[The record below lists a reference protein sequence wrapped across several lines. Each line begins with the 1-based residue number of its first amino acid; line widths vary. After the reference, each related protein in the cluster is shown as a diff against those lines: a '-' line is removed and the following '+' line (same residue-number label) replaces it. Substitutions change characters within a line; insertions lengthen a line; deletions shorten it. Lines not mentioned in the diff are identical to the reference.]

1 MQSLPPAVAG
11 EGGVEAVSITYATT
25 VFGTV
30 LSRTWKKTLRRPV
43 ALTFSLFQPLMWM
56 LFFGFL
62 MQRYP
67 LDDLPAGI
75 SYTSFL
81 APGICAM
88 TVLFGASQSGIGLI
102 RDIQTGFLQR
112 MLATPAPRFA
122 MHSGKLI
129 ADCIRLL
136 IQAGLVALIAVLVGA
151 SLQFS
156 LLPLLGGALALFLFA
171 VGFSSLSG
179 IVALRTGRQETMA
192 TFVHLVNMPL
202 FFTSTALVPGKQMP
216 EWLALVASWNPL
228 TLAVESLRGALL
240 FQQMPDFSR
249 QLLPL
254 FLLALVLTFWAV
266 KELSNAEGISAWD
279 AR

>member
-1 MQSLPPAVAG
+1 MRILPLAVAG
-11 EGGVEAVSITYATT
+11 EEGIDVMSITHGTS
-25 VFGTV
+25 VFAAV
-30 LSRTWKKTLRRPV
+30 LTRTWKKTLRRPV

-67 LDDLPAGI
+67 LSDLPANL

-112 MLATPAPRFA
+112 MLATPASRFEI
-122 MHSGKLI
+122 HSGKVI
-129 ADCIRLL
+129 ADCLRLMA
-136 IQAGLVALIAVLVGA
+136 QAGLVALIAVLVGA
-151 SLQFS
+151 SLHFTF
-156 LLPLLGGALALFLFA
+156 LPLLCGALALFLFA
-171 VGFSSLSG
+171 LGFASLSS

-216 EWLALVASWNPL
+216 DWLAMVASWNPL

-240 FQQMPDFSR
+240 FQQMPDYAG

-254 FLLALVLTFWAV
+254 FLLALVLTLWAV
-266 KELSNAEGISAWD
+266 VELGNADGVSAWD

>member
-1 MQSLPPAVAG
+1 MRIAYGIS
-11 EGGVEAVSITYATT
+11 
-25 VFGTV
+25 VFGAV
-30 LSRTWKKTLRRPV
+30 LLRTWKKTLRRPV

-67 LDDLPAGI
+67 LGEFAPGT
-75 SYTSFL
+75 SYISFL
-81 APGICAM
+81 AAGICAM

-102 RDIQTGFLQR
+102 RDLQTGFLQR

-122 MHSGKLI
+122 ILLGKVM
-129 ADCIRLL
+129 ADCLRLM

-151 SLQFS
+151 SLRFDP
-156 LLPLLGGALALFLFA
+156 LPLLAGGLALFLFA
-171 VGFSSLSG
+171 LGFSCLSS

-192 TFVHLVNMPL
+192 TFVHLINMPM

-216 EWLALVASWNPL
+216 DWLALVASWNPL

-240 FQQMPDFSR
+240 FGRMPSLAE

-254 FLLALVLTFWAV
+254 LGLALALAFWAAV
-266 KELSNAEGISAWD
+266 ELRNAERLSAWGLK
-279 AR
+279 